1 MINKYKWVLLGGVL
15 LIATSVPGVYFYI
28 QYKKAAER
36 LANPGLFAQEE
47 TSTIIASVGKLMM
60 LPADE
65 TPTVANI
72 NDKDKLANQP
82 FFTRAQNG
90 DKVLIYTNAKKAIL
104 YRQSINKIIE
114 VAPINIGATASAAP
128 VVTPQTQAPSF
139 AIFNGTDVVGLANTF
154 EEQLKVK
161 VPNSRVL
168 DRDNAKKQDYSA
180 SLLIDVAGTR
190 QEEASQLAASLGL
203 TISTLPSGEAAPASD
218 FLIILGSDKK

>member
-1 MINKYKWVLLGGVL
+1 M
-15 LIATSVPGVYFYI
+15 IATSVPGVYFYM
-28 QYKKAAER
+28 QYKSAQAR
-36 LANPGLFAQEE
+36 LANPSLFAQEE
-47 TSTIIASVGKLMM
+47 TNKIIQSVGKLMM
-60 LPADE
+60 LPTDE

-82 FFTRAQNG
+82 FFARAENG

-104 YRQSINKIIE
+104 YRASINKIIE

-128 VVTPQTQAPSF
+128 VVTPQTQEASF

-154 EEQLKVK
+154 EEQLKAK
-161 VPNSRVL
+161 VPSARIL
-168 DRDNAKKQDYSA
+168 DRDNAKSRDYSA

-203 TISTLPSGEAAPASD
+203 TISTLPSGETAPAAD
-218 FLIILGSDKK
+218 FLIILGSDTK